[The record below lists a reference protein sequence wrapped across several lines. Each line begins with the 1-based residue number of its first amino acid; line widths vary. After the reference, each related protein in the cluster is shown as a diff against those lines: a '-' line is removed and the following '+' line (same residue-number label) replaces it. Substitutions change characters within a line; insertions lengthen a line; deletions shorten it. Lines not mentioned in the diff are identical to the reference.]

1 MLVSGSWA
9 VAPKDTSTVN
19 MFDMYWKWQFS
30 YTVHFITACSFHT
43 KWRFC
48 CWSGHRAQDYY
59 SSFGGTLMIKTE
71 KLLIYCFYWW
81 FLTLT
86 WKHFIFYCSALVK
99 TELLLFFNTI
109 LTNLLFEARYLLPFQ
124 SWAKNSVFKLFLFIC
139 LSKSLFS
146 FKYGCTTI
154 FSECVFTQISQMSD
168 KIDIG

>member
-1 MLVSGSWA
+1 MICTENDSSHTQFILLQHVAFIQNEGFVVEVVTEHRIIILLLVE
-9 VAPKDTSTVN
+9 
-19 MFDMYWKWQFS
+19 
-30 YTVHFITACSFHT
+30 H
-43 KWRFC
+43 
-48 CWSGHRAQDYY
+48 
-59 SSFGGTLMIKTE
+59 MIKTE

-146 FKYGCTTI
+146 FKHGCTTI